1 MVIPNTLWYSS
12 LLSLLTLLSCQSS
25 SSINRKNTT
34 YLFVLHQYVS
44 IINLNYKKEEAMG
57 FRVRLTS
64 NFLPPSSR
72 RDPRHQEDFE
82 RIFKSNSTH
91 FSKCRGAHFTRPSK
105 ATRPQAGEG
114 EGELAARTDNV
125 RGAKGKTVCAP
136 TTTREPEEN

>member
-82 RIFKSNSTH
+82 RIFKIPTPRTFQSVEELTS
-91 FSKCRGAHFTRPSK
+91 RDQA
-105 ATRPQAGEG
+105 RPQGRKQEK
-114 EGELAARTDNV
+114 E
-125 RGAKGKTVCAP
+125 K
-136 TTTREPEEN
+136 EN